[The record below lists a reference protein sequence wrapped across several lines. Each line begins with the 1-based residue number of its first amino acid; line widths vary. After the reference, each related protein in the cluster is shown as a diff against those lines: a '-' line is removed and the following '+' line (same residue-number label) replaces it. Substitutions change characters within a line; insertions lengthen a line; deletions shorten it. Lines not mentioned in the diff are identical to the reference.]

1 MIRDDLEKAIKEKFN
16 IRKLSYIGTGKSNF
30 GKKLLI
36 FEAMDNTIT
45 FEIAFEAEDKDN
57 FYIYEVE
64 KNSFFN
70 KPCYLRKTC
79 KTLYLHKNSE
89 ETILDISFDIK
100 GEVFQGE
107 AFDFD
112 KELVVLRLEG

>member
-36 FEAMDNTIT
+36 FEAADNTI
-45 FEIAFEAEDKDN
+45 AFETEDKDN

-64 KNSFFN
+64 KSSFLN
-70 KPCYLRKTC
+70 KPFYLRKTC
-79 KTLYLHKNSE
+79 KTLYLHKSIE
-89 ETILDISFDIK
+89 ETILDTSLDIK

-107 AFDFD
+107 AFNFD
-112 KELVVLRLEG
+112 KELVILSLEV

>member
-64 KNSFFN
+64 KIVFLIS
-70 KPCYLRKTC
+70 
-79 KTLYLHKNSE
+79 HV
-89 ETILDISFDIK
+89 ILEKHVKHYTYTRIVK
-100 GEVFQGE
+100 RQY
-107 AFDFD
+107 
-112 KELVVLRLEG
+112 

>member
-57 FYIYEVE
+57 FYIHEVE

-89 ETILDISFDIK
+89 ETILDTSFDIK

>member
-16 IRKLSYIGTGKSNF
+16 VRKLFYIGIGKSNF

-36 FEAMDNTIT
+36 FEVVDNTIT

-64 KNSFFN
+64 KSSFLN
-70 KPCYLRKTC
+70 KPFYLRKTC
-79 KTLYLHKNSE
+79 KTLYLHKSIE
-89 ETILDISFDIK
+89 ETILDTSLDVK

-112 KELVVLRLEG
+112 KELVILSFDG